1 GERFNAQARAF
12 QSWIHNYITFE
23 NLSVVQTPP
32 FGGIDQVNLKY
43 VNTNLATL
51 TGTELLANYRWTD
64 MLTPFANMQYVAGED
79 QTRNGHFATQQ
90 ATAFSPSQRVPGQP
104 RGFFSGVS
112 GPAKEPLPQIIPL
125 QSRIGIQLHQ
135 AGLSPSWTV
144 EFSAR
149 MVGPQNRVAA
159 SLLEQPTAG
168 FAVGDIRAYWQPTP
182 LWMILGGIE
191 NFTDRNYREHL
202 DFRHQPNSLGLSMF
216 QPGINTYVAL
226 QRTY

>member
-1 GERFNAQARAF
+1 MANAIARPSTKAPTAQKIVWAVVAPNLTELYVAQSFMFLLQNGLNTVTGDPRLAPEQLWQFDIVLAHQGERFNAQARAF

-23 NLSVVQTPP
+23 NLSTVQTPP

-112 GPAKEPLPQIIPL
+112 GPPKEPLPQIIPL

-149 MVGPQNRVAA
+149 MVGPQ
-159 SLLEQPTAG
+159 G
-168 FAVGDIRAYWQPTP
+168 C
-182 LWMILGGIE
+182 GG
-191 NFTDRNYREHL
+191 
-202 DFRHQPNSLGLSMF
+202 
-216 QPGINTYVAL
+216 
-226 QRTY
+226 